1 MIRRIRSMPYE
12 RQILVV
18 YILAVFITVI
28 DGTMV
33 NVALPTMAADFGVE
47 ANEAEWIAVGYL
59 LAVASVIPPAG
70 WLGDRF
76 GTKRVFIT
84 ALSIFT
90 LMSGLCAVAQSLD
103 QLVVMRVL
111 QGLGGGVL
119 VPIGSAIVFRAYP
132 LNRRASAAAA
142 VMSVAVVAPSLGPVL
157 GGVLVDQAA
166 WQWIFLINLP
176 IGALGVAFAAITMRE
191 ERQDDAGG
199 LDVAGLVLSS
209 LSVSLLVYTLSVGA
223 EKGWW
228 STTVITQAVVGVLAL
243 VLLIIVETRHPKPLL
258 TLRLLKDRLFRS
270 VNISASM
277 LYGGFFGLILVLPIY
292 LQSLR
297 GFSAMTSGLVSS
309 PQAIG
314 VFLVSNL
321 GGQHVYRRVGPRRMM
336 SIGGGIAAVVTCSFA
351 LIGLDT
357 PLLMIAAMSLVRGL
371 AMGFVFIA
379 IQTAVYATT
388 SVPDTARAASLFNTQ
403 RQVAYASGAALA
415 ATVLTSGL
423 QGIPDDA
430 PALDRLPPHQ
440 WSFLALGLLMIP
452 GALTALMIRDAD
464 VAETRGLPR
473 VEVTVGD

>member
-1 MIRRIRSMPYE
+1 MIQRIRAMPYE

-33 NVALPTMAADFGVE
+33 NVALPKMAADFGVE
-47 ANEAEWIAVGYL
+47 PNEAEWIAVGYL
-59 LAVASVIPPAG
+59 LAVAAVIPPAG

-76 GTKRVFIT
+76 GSKRVFVV

-90 LMSGLCAVAQSLD
+90 VMSGLCAMAKTLD

-132 LNRRASAAAA
+132 LNRRASAASA

-157 GGVLVDQAA
+157 GGILVDQAS
-166 WQWIFLINLP
+166 WHWIFLVNLP
-176 IGALGVAFAAITMRE
+176 VGALGVAFAVLTMRE

-199 LDVAGLVLSS
+199 LDLAGLVLSATAV
-209 LSVSLLVYTLSVGA
+209 SVLVYTLSVGP
-223 EKGWW
+223 EKGWAS
-228 STTVITQAVVGVLAL
+228 STVLTLAAVGVVAL
-243 VLLIIVETRHPKPLL
+243 VVLIVVETRIPKPLL
-258 TLRLLKDRLFRS
+258 ALHLLRDRLFRS

-277 LYGGFFGLILVLPIY
+277 LYAGFFGLILILPIY

-309 PQAIG
+309 PQAFG

-321 GGQHVYRRVGPRRMM
+321 GGQRAYRRFGPRRMM
-336 SIGGGIAAVVTCSFA
+336 SIGGGAAALVTCSFA

-357 PLLMIAAMSLVRGL
+357 PLVLIAAMGLARGL

-379 IQTAVYATT
+379 IQTAVYART
-388 SVPDTARAASLFNTQ
+388 SVADTARAASLFNTQ

-415 ATVLTSGL
+415 ATVLTGGL
-423 QGIPDDA
+423 QGIAKEA
-430 PALDRLPPHQ
+430 PAIDRLPPHQ
-440 WSFLALGLLMIP
+440 WAFLAVGLLMIP
-452 GALTALMIRDAD
+452 AVFTSLTIRDDD
-464 VAETRGLPR
+464 VAETRGLAR
-473 VEVTVGD
+473 VER